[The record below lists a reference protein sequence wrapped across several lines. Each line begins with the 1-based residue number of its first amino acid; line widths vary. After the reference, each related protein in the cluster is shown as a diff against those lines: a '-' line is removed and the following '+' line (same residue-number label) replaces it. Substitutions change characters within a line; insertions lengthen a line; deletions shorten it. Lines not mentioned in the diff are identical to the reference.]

1 MRRTIALVAALGIAL
16 AAASGPASGAVCPT
30 RLTWHRTPYRA
41 VVTHASIPIGTR
53 LGKATVV
60 NPCAT
65 THPATPAPG
74 GGYGA
79 AAANS
84 ETGVSIKRV
93 IYTVDGLRPQV
104 AIVVKSRR
112 PMLFVS
118 QATQTTAER
127 TLIRRLV
134 GR

>member
-1 MRRTIALVAALGIAL
+1 MRRTIAIVAALGVAL

-30 RLTWHRTPYRA
+30 RLTWHRTQYRA
-41 VVTHASIPIGTR
+41 VVTHAAIPIGAR

-65 THPATPAPG
+65 THTATPAPG
-74 GGYGA
+74 GGYGR
-79 AAANS
+79 AAANG
-84 ETGVSIKRV
+84 EPGVAVRRV
-93 IYTVDGLRPQV
+93 VYTVDGVRPQV

-112 PMLFVS
+112 PTLFVS
-118 QATQTTAER
+118 QATQTAAER